1 MTPMQAFN
9 YMALKVNET
18 YNFGYVSREEYI
30 YCEEAKNTLRKYLLE
45 KEKEESAN
53 EVV

>member
-9 YMALKVNET
+9 YLAAIVNET
-18 YNFGYVSREEYI
+18 YNIGYISKEEFKYR
-30 YCEEAKNTLRKYLLE
+30 EEAKNTLRKYLLA

-53 EVV
+53 GVV